1 MLEPYALKGA
11 CTVLRGGSG
20 GNAALLPDP
29 MPVEKVLMDRLSL
42 RPTPKQYRAFCDH
55 LCDAHSWYKH
65 LPLLTG
71 ERFVVFC
78 ASDAGIGCLVAE
90 QVGVG
95 SDNVPKF
102 TLVTPPEGPEFTR
115 KNPRIHYSWK
125 TTKEYRRRFG
135 YLDYMWSGG
144 PDEPRARDA
153 GPPLRLPQR
162 LEERCSFVLYPYV
175 SAESFPES
183 LYWRHQEAIA
193 QLRAGATH
201 PDREAVLE
209 VAQLVEARD
218 TAQGSQRQLLINRM
232 LEASDALRAQEVQ
245 KIRRALTEL
254 DDWLLHGE

>member
-1 MLEPYALKGA
+1 
-11 CTVLRGGSG
+11 
-20 GNAALLPDP
+20 
-29 MPVEKVLMDRLSL
+29 MDRLSL
-42 RPTPKQYRAFCDH
+42 RPTAEQYRAFADH
-55 LCDAHSWYKH
+55 LCEAHSWYKH
-65 LPLLTG
+65 LPLLEG
-71 ERFVVFC
+71 RRFVVFV
-78 ASDAGIGCLVAE
+78 AADAGIGCLVAAPA
-90 QVGVG
+90 GVG
-95 SDNVPKF
+95 TENVPVF
-102 TLVTPPEGPEFTR
+102 TLVTPPEGPEFTD
-115 KNPRIHYSWK
+115 KNPRIHHTWQ

-135 YLDYMWSGG
+135 HLDYMWGGG

-183 LYWRHQEAIA
+183 LCWRHQEAIA

-209 VAQLVEARD
+209 LAQLVEAHD
-218 TAQGSQRQLLINRM
+218 TAQGTQRDLLYKRM
-232 LEASDALRAQEVQ
+232 LQASDTLRAQEAD